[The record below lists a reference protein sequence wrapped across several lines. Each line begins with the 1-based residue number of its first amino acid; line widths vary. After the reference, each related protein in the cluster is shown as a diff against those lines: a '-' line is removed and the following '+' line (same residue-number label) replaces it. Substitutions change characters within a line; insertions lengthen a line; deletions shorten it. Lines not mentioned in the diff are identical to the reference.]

1 MKFNWE
7 EGNADSLGGVHVE
20 EVEEFVDH
28 CNMVII
34 PVGAI
39 EQHGPHLPL
48 MTDTAQALEISKRV
62 SANTGVPV
70 VPPVAVGI
78 SQSHGNFPGTLWVRV
93 DTMISLLYD
102 LCTSLYESGIRKFF
116 FINGHMYN
124 DWGIKG
130 VRDHFRCDYDDVQ
143 ITTVNYWQTTET
155 RFAEDCPQNKHIH
168 GNFGETAQ
176 MLVIRPDLV
185 KMDRAEDTPASSPSS
200 TIASIRFRPTA
211 SSAATRPVPRPR
223 TARRCWRPSRP
234 KSPSWSRRG
243 WRRTF
248 PFRAAMKGKTSR
260 SSIAAAAG
268 AVERGRGGGRCRPGR
283 RCICDRDR
291 FGEGEASARPAM
303 RVARNSP

>member
-1 MKFNWE
+1 
-7 EGNADSLGGVHVE
+7 
-20 EVEEFVDH
+20 
-28 CNMVII
+28 
-34 PVGAI
+34 
-39 EQHGPHLPL
+39 

-130 VRDHFRCDYDDVQ
+130 VRDHFRCDYDDAQ

-185 KMDRAEDTPASSPSS
+185 KMDRAEDTPDFFTLFDYRFDQVSANGVIGGNATGATPEDGAEMLAAFEAKI
-200 TIASIRFRPTA
+200 TELVQKGLEENIPIPGGYERKNKSI
-211 SSAATRPVPRPR
+211 VN
-223 TARRCWRPSRP
+223 RRR
-234 KSPSWSRRG
+234 SWSR
-243 WRRTF
+243 
-248 PFRAAMKGKTSR
+248 
-260 SSIAAAAG
+260 
-268 AVERGRGGGRCRPGR
+268 
-283 RCICDRDR
+283 
-291 FGEGEASARPAM
+291 
-303 RVARNSP
+303 

>member
-1 MKFNWE
+1 MKFEWKKGTPILWE
-7 EGNADSLGGVHVE
+7 EFTWE

-102 LCTSLYESGIRKFF
+102 LCTALYETGIRKFF

-176 MLVIRPDLV
+176 MLAIRPDLV
-185 KMDRAEDTPASSPSS
+185 KMDRAEDTPDFFTLFDYRFDQVSANGVIGGNATGATPEDGEEMLAAFEAKI
-200 TIASIRFRPTA
+200 TELVQKGLEESIPIPGGYERKNK
-211 SSAATRPVPRPR
+211 SIVK
-223 TARRCWRPSRP
+223 RRR
-234 KSPSWSRRG
+234 SWSR
-243 WRRTF
+243 
-248 PFRAAMKGKTSR
+248 
-260 SSIAAAAG
+260 
-268 AVERGRGGGRCRPGR
+268 
-283 RCICDRDR
+283 
-291 FGEGEASARPAM
+291 
-303 RVARNSP
+303 